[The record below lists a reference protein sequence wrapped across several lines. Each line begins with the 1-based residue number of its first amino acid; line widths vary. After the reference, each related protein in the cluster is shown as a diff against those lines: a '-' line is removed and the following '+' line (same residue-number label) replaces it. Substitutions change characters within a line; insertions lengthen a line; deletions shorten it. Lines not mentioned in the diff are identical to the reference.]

1 MSITIVN
8 LSMFFQNSNGEKR
21 QKLLQSV
28 SDSKQANNYQCAC
41 GAEQDQSGPVYLGCS
56 NTKPLIRYYSKCV
69 FGVWTGAWW
78 IDSYLLIFN
87 YKSLLY
93 YLVHAQPQRCVAN
106 IRYHRGGGPRRANF

>member
-69 FGVWTGAWW
+69 FGVWTGA
-78 IDSYLLIFN
+78 
-87 YKSLLY
+87 
-93 YLVHAQPQRCVAN
+93 
-106 IRYHRGGGPRRANF
+106 